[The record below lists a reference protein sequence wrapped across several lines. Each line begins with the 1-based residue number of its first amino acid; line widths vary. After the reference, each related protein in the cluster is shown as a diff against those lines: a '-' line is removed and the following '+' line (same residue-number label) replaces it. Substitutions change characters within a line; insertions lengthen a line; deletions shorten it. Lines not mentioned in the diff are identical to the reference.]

1 MTKIRMF
8 IFAITIAIVFVVGT
22 LVFLYAKGYRLDS
35 DTKKFSP
42 NGLLVIKSTPD
53 GAQIYINGELKT
65 ATNATI
71 PLTANTYD
79 VSVKKEGFLSWNKRL
94 LVEKEIVTEASAY
107 LFKSAPSLS
116 AITFSGVE
124 TVIPSY
130 DLTKISYSI
139 IGKDMDKESQGLWIL
154 ENVNLPLGFSR
165 DPRKIIDGNLTG
177 SSWIWSPD
185 GRQILLTSL
194 KGSYLLDTGSF
205 TPQPQKVNVTAKKA
219 GILTTWEEEKNIKR
233 SNQMKK
239 LPEELRVILDK
250 KTQALV
256 FSPDEEM
263 VVYTASSSAN
273 IKKNLIKPLPGS
285 STQKEVRDIEPGKT
299 YVYDLKED
307 RNYLI
312 DEGDGELII
321 EGGYLNQAVRRIS
334 WYPSSRHLILSG
346 EGKIIIMDY
355 DGTNR
360 QEVYSGSYLAPHVY
374 PTLSLDRL
382 IVLTN
387 LGANESPPN
396 LYSLSLK

>member
-1 MTKIRMF
+1 M
-8 IFAITIAIVFVVGT
+8 
-22 LVFLYAKGYRLDS
+22 
-35 DTKKFSP
+35 
-42 NGLLVIKSTPD
+42 
-53 GAQIYINGELKT
+53 
-65 ATNATI
+65 
-71 PLTANTYD
+71 
-79 VSVKKEGFLSWNKRL
+79 SWNKRL

-194 KGSYLLDTGSF
+194 QGSYLLDTGSF

-334 WYPSSRHLILSG
+334 WYPSSRHLILAG

>member
-1 MTKIRMF
+1 MF

-42 NGLLVIKSTPD
+42 NGLLVIKSIPD

-194 KGSYLLDTGSF
+194 QGSYLLDTGSF